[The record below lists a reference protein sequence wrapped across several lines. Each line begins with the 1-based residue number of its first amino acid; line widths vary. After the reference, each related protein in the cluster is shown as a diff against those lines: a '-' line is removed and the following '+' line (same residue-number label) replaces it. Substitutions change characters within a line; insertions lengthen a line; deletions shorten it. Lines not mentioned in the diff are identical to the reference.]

1 MGSMQEGVLGLV
13 AVDNLVRLGHI
24 TPQERASMADAVA
37 SAYNSGQISPYQLKW
52 LISSYR
58 HALGALT
65 PGVRY
70 PSLARRMSRCSITY
84 LKRDGTPRI

>member
-65 PGVRY
+65 PVSDTLR
-70 PSLARRMSRCSITY
+70 SHAECRAAQ
-84 LKRDGTPRI
+84 